1 MSAAREGGEGN
12 QGTGAVAGWRREDMG
27 GLATGKWRGQG
38 TATSVKEEV
47 TKTGGKTV
55 ATVIQRV

>member
-1 MSAAREGGEGN
+1 MK
-12 QGTGAVAGWRREDMG
+12 GTEAHGAVAGWRREDMG

-38 TATSVKEEV
+38 TATSMKEEV